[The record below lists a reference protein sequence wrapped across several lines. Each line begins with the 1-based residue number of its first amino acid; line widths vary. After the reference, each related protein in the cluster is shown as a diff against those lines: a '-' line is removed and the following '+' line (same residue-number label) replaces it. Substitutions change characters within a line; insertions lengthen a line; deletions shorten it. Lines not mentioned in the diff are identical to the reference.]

1 LENPACLVRISVMG
15 PQGFLIGSTDREQTG
30 SFQQKEAVMKKG
42 FMTGMI
48 SLFLFVVLV
57 NFAHS
62 IDLYD
67 SSDWKC
73 SNGILNIGDS
83 KYDVINKCGEPTSRE
98 EFGEPTV
105 QKEFGEPIFR
115 EDHGTVWVYD
125 FGSTKFIY
133 YITFDGD
140 RVERIQ
146 YGEYGHDKAE

>member
-1 LENPACLVRISVMG
+1 VENPACLVRISVMG

-48 SLFLFVVLV
+48 SAFLFVALV
-57 NFAHS
+57 NFGYG
-62 IDLYD
+62 IDLDD
-67 SSDWKC
+67 SSDWNC

-83 KYDVINKCGEPTSRE
+83 KYDVIKKCGEPTSRE
-98 EFGEPTV
+98 D
-105 QKEFGEPIFR
+105 R
-115 EDHGTVWVYD
+115 ETVWVYD
-125 FGSTKFIY
+125 FGSIKFIY

-140 RVERIQ
+140 TVERIQ

>member
-1 LENPACLVRISVMG
+1 MKHLLPEK
-15 PQGFLIGSTDREQTG
+15 
-30 SFQQKEAVMKKG
+30 KEAVMKRG

-48 SLFLFVVLV
+48 SAFLFVALV
-57 NFAHS
+57 NFAYGV
-62 IDLYD
+62 DLYD

-83 KYDVINKCGEPTSRE
+83 KYDVIKKCGEPTFRE

-105 QKEFGEPIFR
+105 QKEFGEPTFR
-115 EDHGTVWVYD
+115 EDHETVWVYD

-140 RVERIQ
+140 TVERIQ

>member
-1 LENPACLVRISVMG
+1 
-15 PQGFLIGSTDREQTG
+15 
-30 SFQQKEAVMKKG
+30 MKKG

-48 SLFLFVVLV
+48 SAFLFVALV
-57 NFAHS
+57 NFAYS

-83 KYDVINKCGEPTSRE
+83 KYDVIKKCGEPTFRE

-105 QKEFGEPIFR
+105 R
-115 EDHGTVWVYD
+115 EDHETVWVYD

>member
-1 LENPACLVRISVMG
+1 MKHLLPEK
-15 PQGFLIGSTDREQTG
+15 
-30 SFQQKEAVMKKG
+30 KEAVMKRG

-48 SLFLFVVLV
+48 SAFLFVALV
-57 NFAHS
+57 NFAYGV
-62 IDLYD
+62 DLYD

-83 KYDVINKCGEPTSRE
+83 KYDVIKKCGEPTSRE
-98 EFGEPTV
+98 D
-105 QKEFGEPIFR
+105 R
-115 EDHGTVWVYD
+115 ETVWVYD

-140 RVERIQ
+140 TVERIQ